1 MIGSEEV
8 ERVDRFT
15 YLGSLISPCGLVCD
29 EVSAQIQRAQPAF
42 ANLRHLW
49 RWNHCETID
58 SLLRKGGYRGN
69 ISEAFRQSI
78 RLTRYRSEKYSV
90 HASEY
95 LRARQNGYRV

>member
-1 MIGSEEV
+1 MYPPSNFFYSV
-8 ERVDRFT
+8 ST
-15 YLGSLISPCGLVCD
+15 YSSLIYQSCLFFCFYKG
-29 EVSAQIQRAQPAF
+29 
-42 ANLRHLW
+42 
-49 RWNHCETID
+49 WNHCETID